1 MVTAEVVKDER
12 IANQVCKESRAEN
25 QLSGEFDCAC
35 SSVLDSKS
43 MPCELFDGR
52 LPTVERPRA

>member
-25 QLSGEFDCAC
+25 QPSGEFDCAC

-43 MPCELFDGR
+43 MPCEFLTDDYQ
-52 LPTVERPRA
+52 L